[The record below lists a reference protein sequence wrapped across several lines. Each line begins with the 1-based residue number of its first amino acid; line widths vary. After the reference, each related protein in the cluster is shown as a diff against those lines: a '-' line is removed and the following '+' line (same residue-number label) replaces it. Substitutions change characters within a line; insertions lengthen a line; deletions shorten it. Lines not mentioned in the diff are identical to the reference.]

1 MPDLIDKTALRQA
14 LVGGGVAAAVM
25 GGGALIVGLSE
36 VASSPRALL
45 EAALPVAETL
55 FSTGM
60 IASSTMLA
68 LMLTMLG
75 MTAEEHIKS
84 GFYARIRQAATL
96 ATYTFCTAT
105 VVTLCLVIPFDEG
118 GASET
123 FYTVFYYAVT
133 GIGALVGG
141 ALVAVVL
148 TLHGAIVALV
158 DFADDDRD
166 AAIAE
171 AEDA

>member
-1 MPDLIDKTALRQA
+1 MSDQLIDQTALRQA
-14 LVGGGVAAAVM
+14 LIGGGVAAVVM

-45 EAALPVAETL
+45 EATLPVAATL
-55 FSTGM
+55 FSTAM

-75 MTAEEHIKS
+75 MTADEHIKS
-84 GFYARIRQAATL
+84 GFYARIRQAATF

-118 GASET
+118 GTGDT

-133 GIGALVGG
+133 GIGSLVGG
-141 ALVAVVL
+141 SLVAVVL
-148 TLHGAIVALV
+148 TLHGAIIALV
-158 DFADDDRD
+158 DFADD
-166 AAIAE
+166 E
-171 AEDA
+171 EDADIAVEE